1 VPKWRET
8 YLRKINLKNI
18 LGLVLKYGLIIQLSP
33 KIKKKELEL
42 ILYFMKRSEG
52 FFQKTFGGIG
62 FGSSRVPLKS
72 NVFKGGGG
80 YQRIGQTGSTY
91 NSMNRNSAL
100 LGSASPSNLMSKYY
114 EKVDELRGY
123 QLLDI
128 TKLAT
133 NFFADY
139 IINFLEDNGQQVVSI
154 LDEDGNNDDQKT
166 ERINEVLTKDIRIFD
181 YIRDHIKDFVFY
193 GGYFSLLARSKD
205 ELGHTKF
212 RTEELF
218 DPVSVII
225 KRKRNRDGGIDETF
239 LARGEDNK
247 IYEISKDDAVY
258 IGMNNLRLINDFSD
272 NYDSKSKPEKLSFGD
287 SNGSSNFNKVVRRE
301 SYSACEPLFYSLIL
315 KLKELIIKE
324 LLVSL
329 ISLRD
334 LSSVQIFLLQF
345 DKSTPL
351 ETANDLCSRT
361 TKLANNTNEL
371 ASFLTSQFDVVSFIE
386 NTLSQSAKFV
396 PDYNST
402 IGNKNSMIP
411 LDKLSDK
418 LLDLMQNLD
427 NCKNNVLSPLG
438 IPATILDSTSGSKWA
453 ILQQSERANSKV
465 AGFMTGIKDSV
476 TNMVQTIYRI
486 MYHSEIDPS
495 RIRLHISEKTSVEY
509 NNQINQS
516 ESISSLVQGISSVL
530 TTALQ
535 TLEGSSPLI
544 DTKSYLT
551 YIQNLIKDID
561 PNTESLITDETVE
574 SYSKLA
580 QAKLRSMLEQQGID
594 PSILDQEAQMNQMN

>member
-1 VPKWRET
+1 
-8 YLRKINLKNI
+8 
-18 LGLVLKYGLIIQLSP
+18 
-33 KIKKKELEL
+33 
-42 ILYFMKRSEG
+42 
-52 FFQKTFGGIG
+52 
-62 FGSSRVPLKS
+62 
-72 NVFKGGGG
+72 
-80 YQRIGQTGSTY
+80 
-91 NSMNRNSAL
+91 
-100 LGSASPSNLMSKYY
+100 
-114 EKVDELRGY
+114 
-123 QLLDI
+123 
-128 TKLAT
+128 
-133 NFFADY
+133 
-139 IINFLEDNGQQVVSI
+139 
-154 LDEDGNNDDQKT
+154 
-166 ERINEVLTKDIRIFD
+166 
-181 YIRDHIKDFVFY
+181 
-193 GGYFSLLARSKD
+193 
-205 ELGHTKF
+205 
-212 RTEELF
+212 
-218 DPVSVII
+218 
-225 KRKRNRDGGIDETF
+225 
-239 LARGEDNK
+239 
-247 IYEISKDDAVY
+247 
-258 IGMNNLRLINDFSD
+258 
-272 NYDSKSKPEKLSFGD
+272 
-287 SNGSSNFNKVVRRE
+287 
-301 SYSACEPLFYSLIL
+301 
-315 KLKELIIKE
+315 
-324 LLVSL
+324 
-329 ISLRD
+329 
-334 LSSVQIFLLQF
+334 
-345 DKSTPL
+345 L